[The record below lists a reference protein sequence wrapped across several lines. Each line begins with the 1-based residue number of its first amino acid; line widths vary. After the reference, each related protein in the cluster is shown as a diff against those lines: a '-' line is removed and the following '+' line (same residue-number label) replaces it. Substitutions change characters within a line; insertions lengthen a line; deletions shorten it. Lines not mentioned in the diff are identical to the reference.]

1 MMFKTI
7 RKLLSLVLF
16 ALACATVSSQEGFK
30 IGAHGG
36 IPLGDVNDQIGI
48 VIGADVGYLWAPNKI
63 FDLGVKAGIIHGFPE
78 TFRAE
83 TVSVKLPSVQFAP
96 IAGSVRIWAAKS
108 FSFGGD
114 VGHAIGLNDGN
125 KGGFYYRPQ
134 IGFQV
139 GPQSEI
145 NLSYT
150 AIDLGDTTWSTV
162 TLGYVYTFLS
172 ARHFR

>member
-1 MMFKTI
+1 MTFKTI
-7 RKLLSLVLF
+7 RKLLSLVFF
-16 ALACATVSSQEGFK
+16 ALTCATASSQEGFK
-30 IGAHGG
+30 LGAHGG
-36 IPLGDVNDQIGI
+36 IPLGDLNDQIGL
-48 VIGADVGYLWAPNKI
+48 VIGADIGYLWAPNKV

-78 TFRAE
+78 TFKVE
-83 TVSVKLPSVQFAP
+83 TVSVKLPSVQFVP
-96 IAGSVRIWAAKS
+96 IAASVRIWAAKS

-114 VGHAIGLNDGN
+114 VGHAIGLNKGN
-125 KGGFYYRPQ
+125 EGGFYYRPQ

-145 NLSYT
+145 NFSYT
-150 AIDLGDTTWSTV
+150 AIDLGEATWSTV

>member
-1 MMFKTI
+1 MTI
-7 RKLLSLVLF
+7 KNSKQFLILVLF
-16 ALACATVSSQEGFK
+16 ALTCNLAISQEGLK

-36 IPLGDVNDQIGI
+36 IPLGDLNDQIGI
-48 VIGADVGYLWAPNKI
+48 VIGADIGYLWAPNKV
-63 FDLGVKAGIIHGFPE
+63 FDLGVKTGIIHGFPE
-78 TFRAE
+78 TFKAE

-96 IAGSVRIWAAKS
+96 IAASVRIWPVKS

-114 VGHAIGLNDGN
+114 LGHAFGLNKGN
-125 KGGFYYRPQ
+125 EGGFYYRPQ

-145 NLSYT
+145 NFSYT
-150 AIDLGDTTWSTV
+150 AIDLGETTWSTV

>member
-1 MMFKTI
+1 MTFKNS
-7 RKLLSLVLF
+7 KKFLPLLLC
-16 ALACATVSSQEGFK
+16 ALICTLASSQEGFK

-36 IPLGDVNDQIGI
+36 IPLGDFNNQIGI
-48 VIGADVGYLWAPNKI
+48 VIGADIGYLWSPNKV
-63 FDLGVKAGIIHGFPE
+63 FDLGLKSGIIHGFPE
-78 TFRAE
+78 TFKAE
-83 TVSVKLPSVQFAP
+83 TISVKLPSVQFVPVVA
-96 IAGSVRIWAAKS
+96 SVRIWAAKS

-114 VGHAIGLNDGN
+114 VGHAFGLNKGN
-125 KGGFYYRPQ
+125 EGGFYYRPQ

-145 NLSYT
+145 NFSYT
-150 AIDLGDTTWSTV
+150 AIDLGEATWSTV